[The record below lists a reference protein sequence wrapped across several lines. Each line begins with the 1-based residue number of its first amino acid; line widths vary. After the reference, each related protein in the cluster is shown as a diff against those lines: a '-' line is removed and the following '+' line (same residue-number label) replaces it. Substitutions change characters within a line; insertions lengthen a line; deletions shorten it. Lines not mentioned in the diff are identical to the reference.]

1 MTKAYKY
8 NEFYDSRYLEKFN
21 EDVRRIRSGEVSIDE
36 IRARLNL
43 MEARI
48 DEWAE
53 DSEFFDLK
61 LAQTLLGRSES
72 ILQTLSSYPEE
83 VRWELL
89 GAVLYFVDEADVI
102 PDNSICGFDD
112 DEIVMETILK
122 KHNIKLV

>member
-1 MTKAYKY
+1 MTKTYKY

-21 EDVRRIRSGEVSIDE
+21 EDVRRIKSGEIKIDE

-61 LAQTLLGRSES
+61 LAQTLLGRSEA